1 MIGCC
6 AFRRPDGMIA
16 RVNSAQKLDELVGCV
31 EELFASLPDTL
42 DPRIMALRDRVDDG
56 IFDAWQVISEQR
68 IRCANRG
75 ARMTFLGIG
84 LFSILAVFAFR
95 RPAKR
100 SKPTR

>member
-56 IFDAWQVISEQR
+56 IFEAWQSISERR
-68 IRCANRG
+68 IRAADRG
-75 ARMTFLGIG
+75 AGAVLLGVG
-84 LFSILAVFAFR
+84 ALVALMVLAAWS
-95 RPAKR
+95 AKR
-100 SKPTR
+100 PQRPG